1 MNLLV
6 STVLCK
12 TQNPFF
18 LKIIEIYKSLVVI
31 GKHIIFTSIPSSMGI
46 HGNQQTRKRIWTD
59 HDFIFDCTILH
70 THIMSSRCQIIKASI
85 EYDTNAVVQPCSCHG
100 NAVVDQEAG
109 DALNNPIFNCSI
121 PYANCKPFI
130 IQYILKR
137 WQDSWDQQIHSKLQR
152 NTFLSRQRRSCSCQC
167 KPTWRRVRLLLPM
180 ADLGCAEISIQ

>member
-1 MNLLV
+1 MICSDSLSCLLAIE
-6 STVLCK
+6 SCK

-46 HGNQQTRKRIWTD
+46 
-59 HDFIFDCTILH
+59 
-70 THIMSSRCQIIKASI
+70 
-85 EYDTNAVVQPCSCHG
+85 HG

-137 WQDSWDQQIHSKLQR
+137 WQDS
-152 NTFLSRQRRSCSCQC
+152 
-167 KPTWRRVRLLLPM
+167 
-180 ADLGCAEISIQ
+180 